1 MDKQSLFFTAL
12 VGVVA
17 TALMLMTVQFLAKR
31 LNIKPENEQKINVS
45 YSIWVASIMIVFF
58 MFLKIAL
65 ELIENS
71 IELIIH
77 SKTIDNTFLAVMEKI
92 AIFTGFTF
100 LFTFLA
106 YYIIHNISKLL
117 MGNRVDSIEIE
128 KENIGYFIFKG
139 ILLILLVFSV
149 TIIFQH
155 FLGWFMPVVETPFY
169 H

>member
-12 VGVVA
+12 VSVVS
-17 TALMLMTVQFLAKR
+17 TALMLMALQFLAKK
-31 LNIKPENEQKINVS
+31 LKIKPENEQKTNIS
-45 YSIWVASIMIVFF
+45 YSIWAASIMIVFF

-106 YYIIHNISKLL
+106 YYITYNISKLL

-128 KENIGYFIFKG
+128 KDNIGYFIFNG
-139 ILLILLVFSV
+139 LLLILLVFSL